1 MTVILEYADF
11 GARFRQAFRIMTA
24 FRAALLASVALVLS
38 AGGIAAQAP
47 ATSAPSGL
55 PSGLVRQGNVIMMAP
70 IGDSD
75 SGGPPEL
82 QITGERRVG
91 LVHILPPADH
101 DTFVRAFDAADRGDW
116 TAARG
121 LADQGHDPVAK
132 KLVEWRYLM
141 DKNSGAS
148 FGEID
153 RFLKA
158 NPDWPDR
165 DILFARAEKAMDPG
179 MDARAV
185 VAWFGDRDPVSGIG
199 RVRLG
204 EALIATGGAT
214 RGRDLVRQAWVESSF
229 DPDQE
234 FQIVQKHGDILTPDV
249 DRERL
254 DHLLWHN
261 LLADARREISR
272 VSAEAQRIGAARI
285 ALRTSPST
293 GERLLDSLPESSR
306 EDPGVIFDQAHLLRQ
321 RGHVA
326 DVAPLLA
333 RAPTREMAKI
343 APTRWWAELN
353 IDTRDALDQGS
364 YHNAYL
370 LASNTGLEAGSTEYS
385 EAEFLAGWIALRE
398 LKEPKIALTH
408 FQNLAH
414 AVTRPIS
421 VARAHYWEGRC
432 YEESGELASAWQQYH
447 LAAEQPDTFYGQL
460 ALAHIEPA
468 ANLHLTETN
477 VDASA
482 RRADFERE
490 EQTQA
495 IRVLAD
501 LGLESLLR
509 SFAVH
514 DADTY
519 TDPKHIK
526 LLAEDLTKM
535 GFKEIALR
543 VAKEASYTNVK
554 LLAYSHP
561 VIAVPGYAGSGVA
574 PEPAYVLG
582 IIRQETE
589 FDPDAVSGAGARGIM
604 QVMPYTARRSA
615 GLAGVDY
622 RPSDLTGDPV
632 YSMRLGMGELGSD
645 LSDWGGS
652 LVLATAAY
660 NAGPGNVKKWI
671 AAHGDPRDARVDPID
686 WIEQIP
692 FNETR
697 NYVMRVLENTE
708 VYRNRIAGRDEPLRI
723 LADLYKPNAPQ
734 TKPMDYVPPPPS
746 APAAVPVP
754 VPKPA
759 GNSAASL

>member
-1 MTVILEYADF
+1 MN
-11 GARFRQAFRIMTA
+11 A
-24 FRAALLASVALVLS
+24 FRAALLASVALVLCVT
-38 AGGIAAQAP
+38 GLAAQAPAVP

-75 SGGPPEL
+75 AGGPPEL

-121 LADQGHDPVAK
+121 LADQGRDPVAK

-153 RFLKA
+153 RFLKENA
-158 NPDWPDR
+158 DWPDR

-185 VAWFGDRDPVSGIG
+185 VAWFGDRDPVCGIG

-204 EALIATGGAT
+204 EALIATGNAT

-234 FQIVQKHGDILTPDV
+234 FMIVQKHGDILTPDV

-261 LLADARREISR
+261 LLSDARREISR
-272 VSAEAQRIGAARI
+272 VTTEAQRVGNARI
-285 ALRTSPST
+285 ALRTSPSA
-293 GERLLDSLPESSR
+293 GERMLDSLPETLR
-306 EDPGVIFDQAHLLRQ
+306 DDPGVLFDQAHLLRQ
-321 RGHVA
+321 RGQVA
-326 DVAPLLA
+326 EIPPLLVH
-333 RAPTREMAKI
+333 APTREMAKI

-364 YHNAYL
+364 YHDAYL
-370 LASNTGLEAGSTEYS
+370 LASNTGLEPGSTEYS

-432 YEESGELASAWQQYH
+432 YEDAGELASAWQQYR
-447 LAAEQPDTFYGQL
+447 LAAEQSDTFYGQL

-468 ANLHLTETN
+468 PNLHLTETI
-477 VDASA
+477 VDAGA
-482 RRADFERE
+482 RKADYERE

-495 IRVLAD
+495 VRVLAD

-543 VAKEASYTNVK
+543 VAKEASYNNVR

-561 VIAVPGYAGSGVA
+561 VIAVPGYAGSGTA
-574 PEPAYVLG
+574 PEPAFVLG

-615 GLAGVDY
+615 NLAGIDY

-632 YSMRLGMGELGSD
+632 YSMRLGMAELGSD

-671 AAHGDPRDARVDPID
+671 AEHGDPRDSRVDPID

-692 FNETR
+692 FSETR
-697 NYVMRVLENTE
+697 NYVQRVLENTE
-708 VYRNRIAGRDEPLRI
+708 VYRNRLAGRDEPLRI

-734 TKPMDYVPPPPS
+734 TKPMDYAPPPPA
-746 APAAVPVP
+746 APGAVPVP

-759 GNSAASL
+759 AGSSAASL

>member
-1 MTVILEYADF
+1 MAVILKKCPF
-11 GARFRQAFRIMTA
+11 GRPIQAGLKIMTA
-24 FRAALLASVALVLS
+24 LRAALFASVAFVLGATS
-38 AGGIAAQAP
+38 AAAQAP
-47 ATSAPSGL
+47 ATGAAPAL

-70 IGDSD
+70 IGESD
-75 SGGPPEL
+75 VGGPPEI

-91 LVHILPPADH
+91 LVHILTPADH
-101 DTFVRAFDAADRGDW
+101 DIFVRAFDATDRGDW

-141 DKNSGAS
+141 DKNSGAG
-148 FGEID
+148 FAEID
-153 RFLKA
+153 SFLKD

-165 DILFARAEKAMDPG
+165 DTLFARAEKAMAPN

-185 VAWFGDRDPVSGIG
+185 VTWFGDREPVSGIG

-204 EALIATGGAT
+204 EAYIATGNVT
-214 RGRDLVRQAWVESSF
+214 RGRELVQKAWIDSSF

-261 LLADARREISR
+261 MLADARREISR
-272 VSAEAQRIGAARI
+272 VTTEAQRIGAARI
-285 ALRTSPST
+285 ALRTTPAT
-293 GERLLDSLPESSR
+293 GERLLANLPESSR
-306 EDPGVIFDQAHLLRQ
+306 DDPGVLFDQAHLLRQ
-321 RGHVA
+321 RGQVA
-326 DVAPLLA
+326 SIPPLLV

-343 APTRWWAELN
+343 APARWWSEMN
-353 IDTRDALDQGS
+353 IDIREALDQGS
-364 YHNAYL
+364 SRDAYQ
-370 LASNTGLEAGSTEYS
+370 LASNTGLEPGGPEYS
-385 EAEFLAGWIALRE
+385 EAEFLAGWIALRQ
-398 LKEPKIALTH
+398 LKEPKVALTH
-408 FQNLAH
+408 FQNIAH

-421 VARAHYWEGRC
+421 LSRAHYWEGRS
-432 YEESGELASAWQQYH
+432 YEDAGELASAWQQYR
-447 LAAEQPDTFYGQL
+447 LAAGQPETFYGQL
-460 ALAHIEPA
+460 ALAHLEASPS
-468 ANLHLTETN
+468 LHLTDTI
-477 VDASA
+477 VDASTHK
-482 RRADFERE
+482 ADYERE

-535 GFKEIALR
+535 GFREVAVR
-543 VAKEASYTNVK
+543 VAKEASYNNVW

-561 VIAVPGYAGSGVA
+561 VIAVPGYGGTGIA

-622 RPSDLTGDPV
+622 RPSDLLGDPV
-632 YSMRLGMGELGSD
+632 YSMRLGMGELGGD

-660 NAGPGNVKKWI
+660 NAGPGNVRKWI
-671 AAHGDPRDARVDPID
+671 AEHGDPRDSRVDPVD

-692 FNETR
+692 FEETR

-708 VYRNRIAGRDEPLRI
+708 VYRNRIAGHDEPLHI

-734 TKPMDYVPPPPS
+734 TKPLEYTPPAAS
-746 APAAVPVP
+746 GAVPVP
-754 VPKPA
+754 VAKPA
-759 GNSAASL
+759 AGSGAATF

>member
-1 MTVILEYADF
+1 
-11 GARFRQAFRIMTA
+11 MTA
-24 FRAALLASVALVLS
+24 LRAALFASVAIVL
-38 AGGIAAQAP
+38 GAACVDAQTP
-47 ATSAPSGL
+47 ATSAPPPSNL

-75 SGGPPEL
+75 ANGPPEL

-91 LVHILPPADH
+91 LVHILSPADH
-101 DTFVRAFDAADRGDW
+101 DIFVRAFDAADRGDW

-132 KLVEWRYLM
+132 KLVAWRYLL

-153 RFLKA
+153 RFLKENA
-158 NPDWPDR
+158 DWPDR
-165 DILFARAEKAMDPG
+165 DTLFARAEKAMDPG
-179 MDARAV
+179 MDARAI

-204 EALIATGGAT
+204 EALIATGNAT
-214 RGRDLVRQAWVESSF
+214 RGRDLVRQAWIASSF

-234 FQIVQKHGDILTPDV
+234 FQIVQKHGDILTPDI

-285 ALRTSPST
+285 ALRTSPAT
-293 GERLLDSLPESSR
+293 GERLLDNLPETSR
-306 EDPGVIFDQAHLLRQ
+306 DDPGVIFDQAHLLRQ
-321 RGHVA
+321 RGQLSEIP
-326 DVAPLLA
+326 PLLV
-333 RAPTREMAKI
+333 RASTHEMAKI
-343 APTRWWAELN
+343 APSRWWGELN
-353 IDTRDALDQGS
+353 IDIREALDQGS
-364 YHNAYL
+364 AHNAYM
-370 LASNTGLEAGSTEYS
+370 LASNTGLEPGGTEYS
-385 EAEFLAGWIALRE
+385 DAEFLAGWIALRQ

-408 FQNLAH
+408 FQNIAH

-421 VARAHYWEGRC
+421 LARAHYWEGRS
-432 YEESGELASAWQQYH
+432 YEDAGELASAWQQYH
-447 LAAEQPDTFYGQL
+447 LAAGQPETFYGQL
-460 ALAHIEPA
+460 ALAHISPA
-468 ANLHLTETN
+468 ADLHLTETI
-477 VDASA
+477 VDAGA
-482 RRADFERE
+482 RKADYERE

-519 TDPKHIK
+519 TDAKHIK

-535 GFKEIALR
+535 GFREVAVR
-543 VAKEASYTNVK
+543 VAKEASYNNVW
-554 LLAYSHP
+554 LLPYSHP
-561 VIAVPGYAGSGVA
+561 VIAVPGYSGSGVA

-604 QVMPYTARRSA
+604 QIMPYSA
-615 GLAGVDY
+615 KHNASLAGVDY
-622 RPSDLTGDPV
+622 RPSDLMDDPV
-632 YSMRLGMGELGSD
+632 YNMRLGMAELGGN
-645 LSDWGGS
+645 LSDWAGS
-652 LVLATAAY
+652 YVLATAAY
-660 NAGPGNVKKWI
+660 NAGPGNAKKWI
-671 AAHGDPRDARVDPID
+671 AEHGDPRDSRVDPID

-692 FNETR
+692 FEETR
-697 NYVMRVLENTE
+697 NYVMRVLENME
-708 VYRNRIAGRDEPLRI
+708 VYRNRLAGRDQPLHI
-723 LADLYKPNAPQ
+723 MADLYKPNAPQ
-734 TKPMDYVPPPPS
+734 MKPLDYTPPPPP
-746 APAAVPVP
+746 APAATGAVPVP
-754 VPKPA
+754 IPKPA
-759 GNSAASL
+759 EGNAASL

>member
-1 MTVILEYADF
+1 MN
-11 GARFRQAFRIMTA
+11 A
-24 FRAALLASVALVLS
+24 FRAALLASVALVLCVT
-38 AGGIAAQAP
+38 GLAAQAPAVP

-75 SGGPPEL
+75 AGGPPEL

-121 LADQGHDPVAK
+121 LADQGRDPVAK

-153 RFLKA
+153 RFLKENA
-158 NPDWPDR
+158 DWPDR

-204 EALIATGGAT
+204 EALIATGNAT

-234 FQIVQKHGDILTPDV
+234 FMIVQKHGDILTPDV

-261 LLADARREISR
+261 LLSDARREISR
-272 VSAEAQRIGAARI
+272 VTTEAQRVGNARI
-285 ALRTSPST
+285 ALRTSPSA
-293 GERLLDSLPESSR
+293 GERMLDSLPETLR
-306 EDPGVIFDQAHLLRQ
+306 DDPGVLFDQAHLLRQ
-321 RGHVA
+321 RGQVA
-326 DVAPLLA
+326 EIPPLLVH
-333 RAPTREMAKI
+333 APTREMAKI

-364 YHNAYL
+364 YHDAYL
-370 LASNTGLEAGSTEYS
+370 LASNTGLEPGSTEYS

-398 LKEPKIALTH
+398 LKEPKTALTH

-432 YEESGELASAWQQYH
+432 YEDAGELASAWQQYR
-447 LAAEQPDTFYGQL
+447 LAAEQSDTFYGQL

-468 ANLHLTETN
+468 PNLHLTETI
-477 VDASA
+477 VDAGA
-482 RRADFERE
+482 RKADYERE

-495 IRVLAD
+495 VRVLAD

-543 VAKEASYTNVK
+543 VAKEASYNNVR

-561 VIAVPGYAGSGVA
+561 VIAVPGYAGSGTA
-574 PEPAYVLG
+574 PEPAFVLG

-615 GLAGVDY
+615 NLAGIDY

-632 YSMRLGMGELGSD
+632 YSMRLGMAELGSD

-671 AAHGDPRDARVDPID
+671 AEHGDPRDSRVDPID

-692 FNETR
+692 FSETR
-697 NYVMRVLENTE
+697 NYVQRVLENTE
-708 VYRNRIAGRDEPLRI
+708 VYRNRLAGRDEPLRI

-734 TKPMDYVPPPPS
+734 TKPMDYAPPA
-746 APAAVPVP
+746 APGAVPVP

-759 GNSAASL
+759 AGSSAASL

>member
-1 MTVILEYADF
+1 L
-11 GARFRQAFRIMTA
+11 GARFWQALKKMTA
-24 FRAALLASVALVLS
+24 LRAALFASVACVLGA
-38 AGGIAAQAP
+38 AGVAAQAP
-47 ATSAPSGL
+47 LTSATPAL

-70 IGDSD
+70 IGESD
-75 SGGPPEL
+75 VGGPPEL
-82 QITGERRVG
+82 QITGERRTG

-101 DTFVRAFDAADRGDW
+101 DIFVRAFDAADRGDW

-141 DKNSGAS
+141 DKNSGAG
-148 FGEID
+148 FAEID
-153 RFLKA
+153 RFLKD

-165 DILFARAEKAMDPG
+165 DTLFARAEKAMEPG

-185 VAWFGDRDPVSGIG
+185 VAWFGDREPVSGIG

-204 EALIATGGAT
+204 EALIATGNAPH
-214 RGRDLVRQAWVESSF
+214 GRELVQQAWINSSF
-229 DPDQE
+229 EPDQE
-234 FQIVQKHGDILTPDV
+234 FQIVQKHGDILTPDI

-261 LLADARREISR
+261 LLSDARREISR
-272 VSAEAQRIGAARI
+272 VTAEAQRIGAARI
-285 ALRTSPST
+285 ALRTQPKA
-293 GERLLDSLPESSR
+293 GEHMLDNLPESSR
-306 EDPGVIFDQAHLLRQ
+306 EDPGVLFDQAHLLRQ
-321 RGHVA
+321 RGQVA
-326 DVAPLLA
+326 SIPPLLV

-343 APTRWWAELN
+343 APARWWTEMNADIRE
-353 IDTRDALDQGS
+353 ALDQGS
-364 YHNAYL
+364 SHDAYQ
-370 LASNTGLEAGSTEYS
+370 LASNTGLEPGGQEYS
-385 EAEFLAGWIALRE
+385 DSEFLAGWIALRQ
-398 LKEPKIALTH
+398 LKEPKVALAH
-408 FQNLAH
+408 FQNIAH

-421 VARAHYWEGRC
+421 LSRAHYWEGRS
-432 YEESGELASAWQQYH
+432 YEEAGDLALAWQQYR
-447 LAAEQPDTFYGQL
+447 LAASQPETFYGQL
-460 ALAHIEPA
+460 ALAHLEASP
-468 ANLHLTETN
+468 NLHLTETV
-477 VDASA
+477 VDAGA
-482 RRADFERE
+482 RKADFERE
-490 EQTQA
+490 EQTQV

-535 GFKEIALR
+535 GFREVAVR
-543 VAKEASYTNVK
+543 VAKEASYNNVW

-561 VIAVPGYAGSGVA
+561 VIAVPGYSGTGIA

-604 QVMPYTARRSA
+604 QVMPYTARHSA
-615 GLAGVDY
+615 SLAGVDY
-622 RPSDLTGDPV
+622 RPSDLIGDPV
-632 YSMRLGMGELGSD
+632 YSMRLGMGELGGD

-660 NAGPGNVKKWI
+660 NAGPGNVRKWI
-671 AAHGDPRDARVDPID
+671 AEHGDPRDSRVDPID

-692 FNETR
+692 FEETR

-708 VYRNRIAGRDEPLRI
+708 VYRNRIAGHDEPLHI

-734 TKPMDYVPPPPS
+734 TKPLDYTP
-746 APAAVPVP
+746 PAATPAAPGAEPVP

-759 GNSAASL
+759 AGSSAATL